1 MQRPGLSLPAQVGG
15 DPQTVQRTFIV
26 GCPRSGTTL
35 VQAMLARH
43 PDVYTLPETAFFEH
57 LYADL
62 QWRWGDHRAQP
73 RRRRWRQ
80 RLGLMRKEVR
90 PSIVPLLRSLGGNRP
105 QVRRV
110 PFHSSACA
118 VRFIDLLDALALQAG
133 CSLWVEKTPNHLLYM
148 PEIEAC
154 ASDARFIHVI
164 RPGADVL
171 ASLMDAYL
179 RFEDDDAFGGGAVH
193 WVRRWNRAMQIH
205 ETCLGRANHTF
216 VFLEDLVH
224 EPDSEWARI
233 CQFLGLPHDLRLAD
247 TCNQA
252 IADLKHEPWKR
263 GAVSGLPRPS
273 KNKADDL
280 FTAKFKLW
288 LDDHLESYD
297 NLRAK
302 CLLFRN
308 KTARIDRGQAL
319 CKHSASSPR
328 LA

>member
-1 MQRPGLSLPAQVGG
+1 
-15 DPQTVQRTFIV
+15 
-26 GCPRSGTTL
+26 
-35 VQAMLARH
+35 MLARH

-62 QWRWGDHRAQP
+62 QWRWRDHRAQP

-90 PSIVPLLRSLGGNRP
+90 PSIVPLLRSLGSNRA

-110 PFHSSACA
+110 PFHLNACA
-118 VRFIDLLDALALQAG
+118 HKFIDLLDALALQAG
-133 CSLWVEKTPNHLLYM
+133 SSLWVEKTPNHLLYM

-154 ASDARFIHVI
+154 APDARFIHVI

-205 ETCLGRANHTF
+205 EACLGRANHTF

-224 EPDSEWARI
+224 EPDREWARI
-233 CQFLGLPHDLRLAD
+233 CQFLDLPPDLRLED
-247 TCNQA
+247 TCSQA
-252 IADLKHEPWKR
+252 IADLQHEPWKR
-263 GAVSGLPRPS
+263 GAVSGLPRPL

-302 CLLFRN
+302 WLLSRN
-308 KTARIDRGQAL
+308 RSAPIDRDQAPG
-319 CKHSASSPR
+319 KHAAPGPR
-328 LA
+328 LGML